1 MNNNNNE
8 INIDNKEYNLK
19 DLNDDLKRNLININ
33 DYVKFVNNNE
43 NIYVILC
50 NIKFDKEILN
60 NVDLNKQISLN
71 AIKIEKEFINKYS
84 KIYNLIRFD
93 E

>member
-1 MNNNNNE
+1 MNNNNE

-60 NVDLNKQISLN
+60 NVDLNKQINLN